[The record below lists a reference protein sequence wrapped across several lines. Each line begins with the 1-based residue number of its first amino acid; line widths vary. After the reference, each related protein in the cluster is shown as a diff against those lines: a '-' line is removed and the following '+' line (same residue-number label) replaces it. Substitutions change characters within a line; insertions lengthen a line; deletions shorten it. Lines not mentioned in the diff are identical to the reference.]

1 MPERLTPVTPREE
14 PRKQQ
19 EHASILPERSLGIHR
34 DNLKPEV
41 RKYGDNLVA
50 QVLTLFQEVE
60 AKDMQEFTAKL
71 QAKLIS
77 PKIANKV
84 EQLLEALQRAYRSDT
99 LPESARLEYKLQEA
113 REAIGQEN
121 FLGPKEVEQ
130 ALDLQIPPESLPE
143 IPFSLE
149 ELKRAKA
156 LNHFLILRLDRFTS
170 KELQERYNSLHAN
183 PEEPLLFNTNWYQ
196 NEPFYTQDKPKLS
209 WALVSREVLPNS
221 TTKNYLQQTQELIHY
236 LKNQVYKDQPAPP
249 DFNTWVAEFDSQ
261 KAALAQLITSN
272 WQEAARKLSKLA
284 INQHYRP
291 SFADSLYDL
300 AIYQRTHNQRLLP
313 NLYAWT
319 RSHSSVGLLV
329 SVGDFGS
336 RGLDVSGDGPGP
348 HDAGLGLLVARSQ

>member
-1 MPERLTPVTPREE
+1 MPERLTPVTPQEE
-14 PRKQQ
+14 PHQQQ

-60 AKDMQEFTAKL
+60 AKDMEEFTAKL
-71 QAKLIS
+71 KAKLIS
-77 PKIANKV
+77 PKTASKV

-99 LPESARLEYKLQEA
+99 LPESERLEYKLQEA
-113 REAIGQEN
+113 KEAIGQEN
-121 FLGPKEVEQ
+121 FLGPEEVSQ
-130 ALDLQIPPESLPE
+130 ALDIEIDPGTIPE
-143 IPFSLE
+143 IPFSTETLE
-149 ELKRAKA
+149 RAKA
-156 LNHFLILRLDRFTS
+156 LNQFLILRIDRFTP
-170 KELQERYNSLHAN
+170 KELSERYNALHGK
-183 PEEPLLFNTNWYQ
+183 PQEPLLRNTDWYKD
-196 NEPFYTQDKPKLS
+196 EPFYTQDKPKLA

-221 TTKNYLQQTQELIHY
+221 TNENYLEQTQELIHY
-236 LKNQVYKDQPAPP
+236 LKNQVYKDQPPPP

-300 AIYQRTHNQRLLP
+300 AIYQRTH
-313 NLYAWT
+313 
-319 RSHSSVGLLV
+319 
-329 SVGDFGS
+329 
-336 RGLDVSGDGPGP
+336 
-348 HDAGLGLLVARSQ
+348 